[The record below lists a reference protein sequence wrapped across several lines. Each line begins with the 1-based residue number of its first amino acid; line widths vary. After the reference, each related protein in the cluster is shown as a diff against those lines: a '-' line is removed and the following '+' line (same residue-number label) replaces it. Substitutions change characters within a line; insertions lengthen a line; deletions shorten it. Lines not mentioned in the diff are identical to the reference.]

1 MGLLRHTTSFFDERN
16 SRSPCCL
23 SFDIILY
30 LFSFPS
36 LATKIYSAFIYQS
49 CSWLKI
55 HLHIHIM
62 EPILEK
68 EKDTTSAQHGEQ
80 ICTICPK
87 CQLEPLGDIILDLYH
102 LTNFASFRLRRKKVV
117 FFSFFF
123 NFLCDVNLLSFLLFY
138 KYRKIIINHCTVAES
153 IQYHKAL

>member
-36 LATKIYSAFIYQS
+36 LATKIYYSAFIYQS

-102 LTNFASFRLRRKKVV
+102 LTNFAIFWLRRKKLVV
-117 FFSFFF
+117 SFFFSFFFF
-123 NFLCDVNLLSFLLFY
+123 NFLCD
-138 KYRKIIINHCTVAES
+138 IN
-153 IQYHKAL
+153 